1 MDILKGLL
9 LINGVDVF
17 VDYGAFLAEEK
28 AGDTKNYSA
37 LLKPPSAKPHT
48 AVSFREK
55 DGEKLPDALLP
66 AWEARDV
73 TLHSGR
79 PGAIPVPLFVI
90 PEISQG
96 R

>member
-37 LLKPPSAKPHT
+37 LLRPPSAKPHT

-55 DGEKLPDALLP
+55 
-66 AWEARDV
+66 
-73 TLHSGR
+73 TGR
-79 PGAIPVPLFVI
+79 NCLMRFYPH
-90 PEISQG
+90 G
-96 R
+96 RLVMSPCNLRS

>member
-1 MDILKGLL
+1 MTMDILKGLL

-55 DGEKLPDALLP
+55 DCNAGAGRFGMTSACAL
-66 AWEARDV
+66 AMF
-73 TLHSGR
+73 SGK
-79 PGAIPVPLFVI
+79 IF
-90 PEISQG
+90 
-96 R
+96 